1 MNYMKPMKKI
11 PEDWQ
16 YLNEAHRKNSEA
28 CLKEVAEWMEHPFSH
43 EEAKRMFEHQ
53 RDELEALRKL
63 DGDRK

>member
-1 MNYMKPMKKI
+1 MKPMKKI

-43 EEAKRMFEHQ
+43 EEIKMIFKRQ
-53 RDELEALRKL
+53 KDKLEASREI
-63 DGDRK
+63 DSDHR